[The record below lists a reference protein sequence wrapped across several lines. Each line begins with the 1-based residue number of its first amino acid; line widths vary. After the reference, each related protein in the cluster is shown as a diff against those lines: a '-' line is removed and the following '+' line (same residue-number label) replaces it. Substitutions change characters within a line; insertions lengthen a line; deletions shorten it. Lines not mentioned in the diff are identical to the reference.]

1 MLYCCIVVL
10 LVLLVLLVLWYCIV
24 YEIVKTIFLFS
35 THFVIQYNR
44 IQYNMTSSNTNATNI
59 NVEKNIFGGLTT
71 QDLTHNKVSR
81 MIFVRHH
88 LEDGWKVKR
97 NGDHFIM
104 KNDNGHYL
112 AVTDECVIKM
122 NYRDYI
128 EEHGDILNYKE
139 ICHYEIHFKR
149 TK

>member
-1 MLYCCIVVL
+1 
-10 LVLLVLLVLWYCIV
+10 
-24 YEIVKTIFLFS
+24 
-35 THFVIQYNR
+35 
-44 IQYNMTSSNTNATNI
+44 MTLSNTNTANI

-88 LEDGWKVKR
+88 LEDGWKVKL

-104 KNDNGHYL
+104 KNGDGNYL

-128 EEHGDILNYKE
+128 EEHGDILTYKE
-139 ICHYEIHFKR
+139 ICIMKFILNALNDEWGVQKTSEKYIFSKNHGNKKEVLSDEYLLQFLERNFS
-149 TK
+149 